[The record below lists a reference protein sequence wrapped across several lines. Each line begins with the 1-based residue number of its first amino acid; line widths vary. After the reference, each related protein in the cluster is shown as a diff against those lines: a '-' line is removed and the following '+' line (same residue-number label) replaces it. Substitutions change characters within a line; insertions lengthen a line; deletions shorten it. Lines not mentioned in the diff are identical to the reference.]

1 LIGVKDAG
9 AAVGILTQHQM
20 EDVMSIGSILLTAA
34 ALSVFVI
41 FAAVFVWGDF
51 QRQPARH
58 QTSGRKHRAF

>member
-1 LIGVKDAG
+1 
-9 AAVGILTQHQM
+9 M
-20 EDVMSIGSILLTAA
+20 EDVMSIGSILLSAA

-41 FAAVFVWGDF
+41 FAAVFIWGDF